1 MYQPRNPM
9 TGQPLKPPHP
19 LEVESYQGVYG
30 LEEWHE
36 KMPGYDL
43 VLFFHRL
50 LMERDLL
57 IEALNLAKG
66 LPPGSYPL
74 PAKEIP
80 AAARE
85 MLKRLK
91 PD

>member
-1 MYQPRNPM
+1 M
-9 TGQPLKPPHP
+9 TGELLKPPHP
-19 LEVESYQGVYG
+19 IEVESYQSNYA
-30 LEEWHE
+30 LEEWDE

-43 VLFFHRL
+43 TLFFHRL
-50 LMERDLL
+50 LIERDTL

-80 AAARE
+80 AAAKE
-85 MLKRLK
+85 TLKKLK
-91 PD
+91 SD